1 MLKVFENSRRVAFF
15 AGALLLAACSHD
27 AGSSPSTEGGSGTS
41 ASSDGPSIHY
51 DQVSVMTV
59 DGVPQ
64 EEHAYQD
71 QQDACQKSGLPMHAL
86 SPAEV
91 GKLGRIHVE
100 AWIGPDRQARHT
112 EEWHENV
119 GKPCQFVLDHKD
131 STQIDEASGRSTLV
145 DNTTQQAEVQE
156 LGPQEPA
163 AAVAANDGAMD
174 DAAKQ
179 AGWSKL
185 ADASANGASCA
196 VWRDPV
202 GTEVCMW
209 SGGGKWG
216 YTSYGVNSPRDGVSG
231 GETIVLWVHPGKGAA
246 WRLQTQTFNVGQPL
260 DDRVFQMPGGVA
272 VHKASP

>member
-1 MLKVFENSRRVAFF
+1 MSNVFENSRRIALC

-27 AGSSPSTEGGSGTS
+27 AGSSPSAAGGSGTI
-41 ASSDGPSIHY
+41 ASNDGPSIHY
-51 DQVSVMTV
+51 EQVSVMTV
-59 DGVPQ
+59 DGTPQ
-64 EEHAYQD
+64 EEHAYQE
-71 QQDACQKSGLPMHAL
+71 QLDACQKSGLPMHAL

-100 AWIGPDRQARHT
+100 AWIDPGRQARHT
-112 EEWHENV
+112 EEWHENI

-131 STQIDEASGRSTLV
+131 STQIDAAGGRSV
-145 DNTTQQAEVQE
+145 VIDNTTQQGEVQE

-163 AAVAANDGAMD
+163 APVGADDGAMD

-185 ADASANGASCA
+185 ADASANGATCS

-246 WRLQTQTFNVGQPL
+246 WRLETQAFSVGQPL
-260 DDRVFQMPGGVA
+260 DDRVFQAPRGVA
-272 VHKASP
+272 LRTATP